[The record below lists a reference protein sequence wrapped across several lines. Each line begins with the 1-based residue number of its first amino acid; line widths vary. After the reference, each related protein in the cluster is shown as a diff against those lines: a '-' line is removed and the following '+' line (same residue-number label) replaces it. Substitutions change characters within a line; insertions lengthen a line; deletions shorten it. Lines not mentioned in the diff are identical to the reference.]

1 MGQNMTTRE
10 YPESPQTAVGAIV
23 VKDEKVLMVKR
34 VHAPGEGLWAI
45 PGGGVELG
53 ETLEEAAEREVKE
66 ETGIVIRARGP
77 VYTFDLIEHD
87 AAGRVRFHYVI
98 VDLLADYV
106 NGQPRPRDDAC
117 EARWV
122 APEELDAL
130 PASETTKEV
139 LRKAVGFGLFL

>member
-1 MGQNMTTRE
+1 MTPRE

-34 VHAPGEGLWAI
+34 VRAPGEGLWAI
-45 PGGGVELG
+45 PGGRVKLG
-53 ETLEEAAEREVKE
+53 ETLEQAAEREVKE
-66 ETGIVIRARGP
+66 ETGIVICARGP

-106 NGQPRPRDDAC
+106 SGRLKPGDDAS

-122 APEELDAL
+122 RAEELDAL
-130 PASETTKEV
+130 PARDRTKD
-139 LRKAVGFGLFL
+139 LLKRLTDLGRSS

>member
-1 MGQNMTTRE
+1 MTARE

-45 PGGGVELG
+45 PGGRVKLG
-53 ETLEEAAEREVKE
+53 ETLEQAAEREVKE

-87 AAGRVRFHYVI
+87 DPGRVRFHYVI

-106 NGQPRPRDDAC
+106 SGRPRPSDDAS

-122 APEELDAL
+122 GAEELDAL
-130 PASETTKEV
+130 PASDRTRDLLKRLT
-139 LRKAVGFGLFL
+139 GLGRSS